1 MDILS
6 SGVLDASIVV
16 IVFAGIIS
24 CCFVASVAHSCIEY
38 YREQREGENLQDA
51 LLEEV

>member
-6 SGVLDASIVV
+6 NGVLDASIVV
-16 IVFAGIIS
+16 IVFGAIVS
-24 CCFVASVAHSCIEY
+24 CCFVASIAQSCLEY
-38 YREQREGENLQDA
+38 YREQREGAGIRDA